1 VARNFETPALLLVD
15 GRAVARIADLKAVV
29 GDADAP
35 FSLSVGPGIEN
46 LAWVI
51 KDATGVASAWFSND
65 GNVYLSPE

>member
-1 VARNFETPALLLVD
+1 
-15 GRAVARIADLKAVV
+15 LKAVV